1 MKKKPVI
8 LGIESS
14 CDDTGVSIIRGR
26 DVLSNIIIHQKIH
39 KKYGG
44 VVPELASRLHDINI
58 TKAVK
63 KAFLSARVTRY
74 QIDAV
79 SFTLGPGLIGS
90 LLVGASFAKSFSM
103 GLEIPLLTV
112 NHIQAH
118 ILSHFIRNANVNNS
132 YPKFP
137 FLSLVISGG
146 HTQIIK
152 VNDFFQMEILGT
164 TLDDSVGEA
173 LDKVARMLGFYY
185 PGGPMI
191 EFFSKNGNNKKFTFS
206 KPIVNGLNFSFSGFK
221 NDVSQF
227 IIKKLKK
234 NTLFIKH
241 NLSDICASIQ
251 KIIAEILLEKVKK
264 SVIYTGI
271 YRIVLAGGVSANYEI
286 RKTFMSF
293 AEKHKKYEIF
303 IPNKNFTTD
312 NGAMIAITGL
322 FKYERNIFD
331 SLHVTPYSK
340 FKTFSL

>member
-1 MKKKPVI
+1 MKKKPI
-8 LGIESS
+8 IIGIESS
-14 CDDTGVSIIRGR
+14 CDDTGVSIIQNRN
-26 DVLSNIIIHQKIH
+26 VLSNIIIHQKIH

-58 TKAVK
+58 TKAVRH
-63 KAFLSARVTRY
+63 AIFSAKVSRY

-90 LLVGASFAKSFSM
+90 LLVGTSFAKSFSM
-103 GLEIPLLTV
+103 GLGIPLLTV
-112 NHIQAH
+112 NHVQAH
-118 ILSHFIRNANVNNS
+118 ILTHFIQNANINNS

-137 FLSLVISGG
+137 FLGLVISGG

-152 VNDFFQMEILGT
+152 VNDFFQMDILGS

-173 LDKVARMLGFYY
+173 LDKIARMLGFHY

-191 EFFSKNGNNKKFTFS
+191 EFFSKNGNEKKFIFS
-206 KPIVNGLNFSFSGFK
+206 KPTVSKLNFSFSGFK

-227 IIKKLKK
+227 IKQESKK
-234 NTLFIKH
+234 NIFFIKQ

-264 SVIYTGI
+264 AVLKTGI
-271 YRIVLAGGVSANYEI
+271 FRIVLSGGVSANHEI
-286 RKTFMSF
+286 RRTFMFF
-293 AEKHKKYEIF
+293 AEKNKKCEIF
-303 IPNKNFTTD
+303 IPKKEYTTD

-322 FKYERNIFD
+322 LKYERNLFD
-331 SLHVTPYSK
+331 SIHVTPYSK
-340 FKTFSL
+340 FKTF